1 MVRQGILILLLLTF
15 INSGYATEQI
25 DSLESTLSEIKQLK
39 SDGESAQAYQQ
50 LRATYSSA
58 QSTTQQAELM
68 VVWLA
73 FMNEDKNWHEF
84 DLLKDDV
91 SQLLDSEVDIETK
104 YALYDNLGLMKYR
117 LGKFAEADSYLSKAV
132 YFADDT
138 QLATSMTYYLYGI
151 NSVRQGKMVD
161 GLDKILHAHDL
172 QINIQGYASPKILIG
187 LGFTNYY
194 MKNYDKAI
202 EYTQQAIA
210 AYPENDILLTELY
223 ANLAAMY
230 VDKAQYQEALIAI
243 NQAEKVAHFHNIFDR
258 VPIIINKGTIYAE
271 LNEHQKAID
280 YYLKALDIV
289 NKNNDLIHKPTVL
302 SNLAQS
308 NQSLGNYKLAADY
321 FEQALAIFSSESQLI
336 KRLENYPPM
345 IENYQSLGNYQ
356 RALELMIEY
365 KELDDESTSLAA
377 KEKFDQSQAA
387 YDIASKEKSLIEA
400 KLAQT
405 SNENAILRLYGIVA
419 FSLLIILFIYIAYRL
434 KHSAYLQ
441 VKELA
446 LRDQLTGLFNRRAL
460 HDIFELEMS
469 RVNRNKKTFS
479 IILLDIDH
487 FKVLNDTYGHDYGDI
502 VLQKV
507 ASALQDSIRS
517 MDKVARWGGEEFL
530 VFLPET
536 NKEQASHLAEKLRLA
551 VSNIELTYQD
561 KLLQVTVSLG
571 VCEYNQQ
578 GEYKDM
584 VKQAD
589 LGLYK
594 AKETGRNK
602 VVCLS

>member
-1 MVRQGILILLLLTF
+1 
-15 INSGYATEQI
+15 
-25 DSLESTLSEIKQLK
+25 
-39 SDGESAQAYQQ
+39 
-50 LRATYSSA
+50 
-58 QSTTQQAELM
+58 
-68 VVWLA
+68 
-73 FMNEDKNWHEF
+73 
-84 DLLKDDV
+84 
-91 SQLLDSEVDIETK
+91 
-104 YALYDNLGLMKYR
+104 
-117 LGKFAEADSYLSKAV
+117 
-132 YFADDT
+132 
-138 QLATSMTYYLYGI
+138 
-151 NSVRQGKMVD
+151 
-161 GLDKILHAHDL
+161 
-172 QINIQGYASPKILIG
+172 
-187 LGFTNYY
+187 
-194 MKNYDKAI
+194 
-202 EYTQQAIA
+202 
-210 AYPENDILLTELY
+210 
-223 ANLAAMY
+223 
-230 VDKAQYQEALIAI
+230 
-243 NQAEKVAHFHNIFDR
+243 
-258 VPIIINKGTIYAE
+258 
-271 LNEHQKAID
+271 
-280 YYLKALDIV
+280 
-289 NKNNDLIHKPTVL
+289 
-302 SNLAQS
+302 
-308 NQSLGNYKLAADY
+308 
-321 FEQALAIFSSESQLI
+321 
-336 KRLENYPPM
+336 M

-356 RALELMIEY
+356 RALELMVEY